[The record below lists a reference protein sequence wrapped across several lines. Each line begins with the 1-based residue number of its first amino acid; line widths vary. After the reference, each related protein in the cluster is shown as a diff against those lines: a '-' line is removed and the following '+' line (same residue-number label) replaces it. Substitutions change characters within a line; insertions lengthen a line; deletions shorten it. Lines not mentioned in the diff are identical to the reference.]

1 VVGPKNGTKNDVR
14 QKKACQIGKEKNDK
28 ASRCCWS
35 AYQKK
40 RLGVMGLNEMRLGD
54 MTLGAML
61 PNSTYSDIHKILK
74 KTVIESGSQNSGSEV
89 KHHSII

>member
-1 VVGPKNGTKNDVR
+1 
-14 QKKACQIGKEKNDK
+14 
-28 ASRCCWS
+28 
-35 AYQKK
+35 
-40 RLGVMGLNEMRLGD
+40 MGLNEMRLGD